1 MTKEYHNAIAK
12 YYSKLRIVTVPVMAW
27 DLCTSRRNEALSFNA
42 IQREWNL
49 KENFYKAVIQ
59 SKKTIIVTNARY
71 EIVFVSDNISEMNG
85 YRPEEVLA
93 KSPKIFQGKLTCD
106 VSRKN
111 IKYALEHHLPFKE
124 VILNY
129 KKDGSTYLCE
139 INAYPKFNA
148 EGKLI
153 HYIAFEK
160 LAS

>member
-1 MTKEYHNAIAK
+1 
-12 YYSKLRIVTVPVMAW
+12 
-27 DLCTSRRNEALSFNA
+27 
-42 IQREWNL
+42 
-49 KENFYKAVIQ
+49 
-59 SKKTIIVTNARY
+59 
-71 EIVFVSDNISEMNG
+71 MNG

-111 IKYALEHHLPFKE
+111 IKHALEHHLPFKE

-139 INAYPKFNA
+139 IKAYPKFNA